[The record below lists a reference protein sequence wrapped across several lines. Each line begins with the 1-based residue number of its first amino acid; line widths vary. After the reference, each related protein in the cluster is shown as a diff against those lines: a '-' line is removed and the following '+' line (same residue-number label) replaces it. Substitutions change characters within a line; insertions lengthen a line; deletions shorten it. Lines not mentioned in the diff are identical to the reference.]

1 MRRPDIDSK
10 PARLRAGR
18 SGADSYQHETS
29 NSIYSIPILRQ
40 LLKYYFY
47 LSFLCLV
54 ISCQQESTTSDS
66 TTPIKTPP
74 KDVLFQLIS
83 SEQTNIDFQNKLEEG
98 LNTNVL
104 LYEYFYNGGGIAAA
118 DFNGDDLIDIYFTS
132 NMGGNK
138 FYLNEGNLKFKEVT
152 AIAKVGGRPGPWK
165 TGVTHVDINGDG
177 KLDLYVCYSGAL
189 PADKRTNQLFINT
202 GNNAENIPIFEEK
215 GAEYGLH
222 SSAFSN
228 QGYFFD
234 YDKDGDLDMLLLN
247 HNPKSLPV
255 LNEVQTAKTLKI
267 PDPERGLR
275 LFQQANGRFQDI
287 TEKAGISGSALS
299 YGLGLGIADFN
310 KDGWPDFYVSNDY
323 TIPDYFYLNN
333 GNGTFTDKLDESIG
347 HTSQFSMGN
356 DVADINNDGLAD
368 VLTLDMLPEDNRRQ
382 KLLVAPDN
390 YAKFDLNIRSGF
402 HHQYMRNM
410 LQLNNGNGTFSEIG
424 QLAGIDK
431 TDWSWSALLADY
443 DNDGWKDLYVTNGYH
458 RDYTNMDFIK
468 YMDDF
473 VASKGRLK
481 REDVMELINNIPS
494 SDVGNYVYKNKD
506 GLSFENTTTDWGM
519 QQISNSNGAVYAD
532 LDNDGDLEIIVNNI
546 NKPAFIYKNTSSE
559 KSKNYLQI
567 VLKGAEKNTQG
578 IGTTVT
584 ISLGDKQQQLAQ
596 SPARGY
602 LSTVSPVLNF
612 GLGTTEMV
620 DVVEVIWPS
629 GKQETLTNVKANQR
643 LVIEEKNAKRS
654 NETPN
659 KITTIFKEITAP
671 IAHENQALKIR
682 DFDRQPL
689 LINGLSHQGP
699 CLAKGDL
706 NGDGIADVF
715 VGGTSGQAPEI
726 YFGNNNG
733 AFKKTN
739 FSKVIPQDAFHEDTD
754 VAIFDA
760 NGDGALDIY
769 AASGG
774 YHNFQPFE
782 PALQDRLYMNDGK
795 GNFTKAKNA
804 LRIAPSGTGTIAVGD
819 VNGDS
824 FLDVFVGGSIV
835 PGRYPTTFDS
845 GLLIN
850 DGKGNFTNQIEKIAP
865 KLINLGNITDAV
877 WVDINQD
884 EKVDLV
890 VIGEWLPVSIF
901 INNNGQLENQT
912 NKYLAKA
919 YNGWWNTIAIADLNK
934 DGQVDFIIG
943 NQGTNTPFQV
953 SEQEPATLVYKDFD
967 KNGSLDPFF
976 NYYKQGKAYPDVM
989 RDELLGQLAHLRSK
1003 YTSFDSYADAT
1014 METIFSKEDL
1024 LNAKRSTLN
1033 HQETSVFLSTN
1044 TGKYELASLPIQ
1056 AQYAP
1061 IHAIQVLD
1069 YDKDGNLDILL
1080 AGNNSHQKL
1089 RMGKSDAN
1097 YGLLLKG
1104 KGDGQF
1110 EYISQTKS
1118 GLSIKG
1124 DVQSIIQ
1131 LDNQLLF
1138 GINEGKIKSYKLN

>member
-1 MRRPDIDSK
+1 VESLPKDALFKLI
-10 PARLRAGR
+10 
-18 SGADSYQHETS
+18 TT
-29 NSIYSIPILRQ
+29 
-40 LLKYYFY
+40 
-47 LSFLCLV
+47 
-54 ISCQQESTTSDS
+54 STT
-66 TTPIKTPP
+66 
-74 KDVLFQLIS
+74 
-83 SEQTNIDFQNKLEEG
+83 NINFINTLEEG

-104 LYEYFYNGGGIAAA
+104 LYEYFYNGGGVATA

-132 NMGGNK
+132 NMGENK

-189 PADKRTNQLFINT
+189 PAAKRTNQLFINT

-255 LNEVQTAKTLKI
+255 LNEVQTEKTLKI

-275 LFQQANGRFQDI
+275 LFQQANGKFQDI

-299 YGLGLGIADFN
+299 YGLGIGIADLN
-310 KDGWPDFYVSNDY
+310 EDGWQDFYVSNDY
-323 TIPDYFYLNN
+323 TIPDYLYLNN
-333 GNGTFTDKLDESIG
+333 GNGTFSDKLGESIG

-368 VLTLDMLPEDNRRQ
+368 VFTLDMLPEDNRRQ

-494 SDVGNYVYKNKD
+494 SDVGNYAYKNKD
-506 GLSFENTTTDWGM
+506 GLSFDNTTYNWGM
-519 QQISNSNGAVYAD
+519 QQISNSNGAAYAD
-532 LDNDGDLEIIVNNI
+532 LDNDGDLDIIVNNI
-546 NKPAFIYKNTSSE
+546 NKPAFIYQNTSSE
-559 KSKNYLQI
+559 QNKNYLQI
-567 VLKGAEKNTQG
+567 VLKGIEKNTQG

-584 ISLGDKQQQLAQ
+584 IYTGDKQQQLTQ

-612 GLGTTEMV
+612 GLGNSEMV
-620 DVVEVIWPS
+620 DVVQVTWPN
-629 GKQETLTNVKANQR
+629 GKQEKLKQVKANQR
-643 LVIEEKNAKRS
+643 LVIEEKNAKKS
-654 NETPN
+654 NAN
-659 KITTIFKEITAP
+659 KNAAAFIFKEAISP
-671 IAHENQALKIR
+671 IVHDNQPLRIR

-699 CLAKGDL
+699 CMAKGDL

-715 VGGTSGQAPEI
+715 VGGTSGQASEI
-726 YFGNNNG
+726 YFGNNKG
-733 AFKKTN
+733 GFKRTN
-739 FSKVIPQDAFHEDTD
+739 FAQTIQQDAIHEDTD

-769 AASGG
+769 VASGG
-774 YHNFQPFE
+774 YHNFQVFD
-782 PALQDRLYMNDGK
+782 PALQDRLYINDGK
-795 GNFTKAKNA
+795 GNFTKTKNA
-804 LRIAPSGTGTIAVGD
+804 FPAAPTSTGAIAVGD
-819 VNGDS
+819 VNGDT
-824 FLDVFVGGSIV
+824 FLDIFVGGSIL
-835 PGRYPTTFDS
+835 PGRYPNSFKS
-845 GLLIN
+845 ALLIN
-850 DGKGNFTNQIEKIAP
+850 DGKGNFTDQIQKIAP
-865 KLINLGNITDAV
+865 ELTNFGNITDAV
-877 WVDINQD
+877 WTDINQD
-884 EKVDLV
+884 EKADLV

-901 INNNGQLENQT
+901 INNNGELENQT
-912 NKYLAKA
+912 TNFLAKD
-919 YNGWWNTIAIADLNK
+919 YNGWWNTIEVADLNK

-953 SEQEPATLVYKDFD
+953 SDQEPATLVYKDFD

-976 NYYKQGKAYPDVM
+976 NYFKQGKAYPDVM

-1003 YTSFDSYADAT
+1003 YTSFDSYADAS
-1014 METIFSKEDL
+1014 METIFNKEEL
-1024 LNAKRSTLN
+1024 SNAKRLTLN

-1044 TGKYELASLPIQ
+1044 TGRYELANLPIQ

-1069 YDKDGNLDILL
+1069 YDKDDNLDILL

-1097 YGLLLKG
+1097 YGVLLKG
-1104 KGDGQF
+1104 NGNGNF
-1110 EYISQTKS
+1110 EYIPQTQS
-1118 GLSIKG
+1118 GLTIKG
-1124 DVQSIIQ
+1124 DVQSMLQ
-1131 LDNQLLF
+1131 LENRLLF
-1138 GINEGKIKSYKLN
+1138 GINGRKIKSYKLN

>member
-1 MRRPDIDSK
+1 MS
-10 PARLRAGR
+10 
-18 SGADSYQHETS
+18 
-29 NSIYSIPILRQ
+29 Q
-40 LLKYYFY
+40 LLKYS
-47 LSFLCLV
+47 LLLLCFCCCY
-54 ISCQQESTTSDS
+54 SCQNDIVNSAEIETS
-66 TTPIKTPP
+66 KAPP
-74 KDVLFQLIS
+74 ADPLFQLLS
-83 SEQTNIDFQNKLEEG
+83 PEQTNIDFQNKLEEG

-104 LYEYFYNGGGIAAA
+104 MYEYFYNGGGVATA

-132 NMGGNK
+132 NMGENK

-152 AIAKVGGRPGPWK
+152 KIAKVGGRPGPWK

-189 PADKRTNQLFINT
+189 PAAKRENQLFINT
-202 GNNAENIPIFEEK
+202 GNNAENIPVFEEK

-255 LNEVQTAKTLKI
+255 LNEVSTAKILKI

-287 TEKAGISGSALS
+287 TEKVGISGSALS

-310 KDGWPDFYVSNDY
+310 QDGWLDFYVSNDY
-323 TIPDYFYLNN
+323 TIPDYLYLNN
-333 GNGTFTDKLDESIG
+333 GNGTFTDKLRESIG

-368 VLTLDMLPEDNRRQ
+368 VFTLDMLPEDNRRQ

-390 YAKFDLNIRSGF
+390 YTKFDLNIRSGF

-473 VASKGRLK
+473 VAGKGRLK

-494 SDVGNYVYKNKD
+494 SDVGNYVYRNKEN
-506 GLSFENTTTDWGM
+506 LSFENTTYDWGM
-519 QQISNSNGAVYAD
+519 QHISNSNGAAYAD
-532 LDNDGDLEIIVNNI
+532 LDNDGDLDMIVNNI
-546 NKPAFIYKNTSSE
+546 NKTAFVYQNTSSE
-559 KSKNYLQI
+559 KNKNYLQI
-567 VLKGAEKNTQG
+567 ALKGAGKNTQG
-578 IGTTVT
+578 IGAKVT
-584 ISLGDKQQQLAQ
+584 LFTGDKQQQLTQ
-596 SPARGY
+596 SPSRGY
-602 LSTVSPVLNF
+602 LSTVSPILNF
-612 GLGTTEMV
+612 GLGDIANV
-620 DVVEVIWPS
+620 AVIQVTWPN
-629 GKQETLTNVKANQR
+629 GKQVELKSIEANQR
-643 LVIEEKNAKRS
+643 IVLVEKEAKENS
-654 NETPN
+654 IN
-659 KITTIFKEITAP
+659 KTKIATVFKETTAP
-671 IAHENQALKIR
+671 ITYQHQRLNIR

-699 CLAKGDL
+699 CMAKGDL
-706 NGDGIADVF
+706 NEDGIADLF
-715 VGGTSGQAPEI
+715 IGGASGQASEV
-726 YFGNNNG
+726 YFGNKNG
-733 AFKKTN
+733 RFIRSN
-739 FSKVIPQDAFHEDTD
+739 FFETMKADAVHEDTD
-754 VAIFDA
+754 VAIFDT
-760 NGDGALDIY
+760 NGDGTLDIY
-769 AASGG
+769 VASGG
-774 YHNFQPFE
+774 YHNFQPFD
-782 PALQDRLYMNDGK
+782 PALQDRLYLNDGK

-804 LRIAPSGTGTIAVGD
+804 LPATPTGTGTIAVGD
-819 VNGDS
+819 INGDN
-824 FLDVFVGGSIV
+824 FPDVFVGGSV
-835 PGRYPTTFDS
+835 LPGRYPSTS
-845 GLLIN
+845 KSALLIN
-850 DGKGNFTNQIEKIAP
+850 DGKGHFTDQIQTIAP
-865 KLINLGNITDAV
+865 DLSNLGNVTDAI
-877 WVDINQD
+877 WTDINKD
-884 EKVDLV
+884 DKVDLV

-912 NKYLAKA
+912 NTFLGKDYQ
-919 YNGWWNTIAIADLNK
+919 GWWNAIEVADFNK
-934 DGQVDFIIG
+934 DGQMDFIIG
-943 NQGTNTPFQV
+943 NQGTNTSFQV
-953 SEQEPATLVYKDFD
+953 TDQEPATLVYKDFD
-967 KNGSLDPFF
+967 KNGAIDPFF

-1003 YTSFDSYADAT
+1003 YTSFDSYADES
-1014 METIFSKEDL
+1014 METIFSKEEL
-1024 LNAKRSTLN
+1024 SNAKTLTLN
-1033 HQETSVFLSTN
+1033 HQETSLLLSST
-1044 TGKYELASLPIQ
+1044 TSKYELVALPIQ

-1069 YDKDGNLDILL
+1069 YDKDDNLDILL

-1097 YGLLLKG
+1097 YGVLLKG
-1104 KGDGQF
+1104 KGNGDF
-1110 EYISQTKS
+1110 EYIPQTKS
-1118 GLSIKG
+1118 GLTIKG
-1124 DVQSIIQ
+1124 DVQSILQ
-1131 LDNQLLF
+1131 LESRLLF
-1138 GINEGKIKSYKLN
+1138 GMNADKIKAYKFN